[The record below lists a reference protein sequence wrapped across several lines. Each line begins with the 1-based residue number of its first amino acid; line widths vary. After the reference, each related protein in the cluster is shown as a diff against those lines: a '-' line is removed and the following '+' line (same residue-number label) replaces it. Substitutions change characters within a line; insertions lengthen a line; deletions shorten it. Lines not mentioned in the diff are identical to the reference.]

1 MRPIEADLHQML
13 EEIVPNSSSEEQAR
27 IVAEAAAIFEREA
40 QRHSTLKTA
49 RRTDV
54 DMVRE
59 SMMADALLQAIG
71 VMDDWG
77 QTRNSDDYTPA
88 FVDGRG
94 LGNRAIISQVSG
106 MHFRGAA
113 SDVWGEMD
121 ILNEDLDQF
130 LADDP
135 EEITYTIEDGHE
147 EHCPE
152 LFFAPGRG
160 RHRSDSLSRN

>member
-1 MRPIEADLHQML
+1 MRPIEAELHQML

-40 QRHSTLKTA
+40 QRQSKQKTA
-49 RRTDV
+49 KRMNA
-54 DMVRE
+54 DMVRD

-71 VMDDWG
+71 AMDDWG
-77 QTRNSDDYTPA
+77 QSRNEDEYAPA

-94 LGNRAIISQVSG
+94 LGSRAIISQVSG

-113 SDVWGEMD
+113 SDVWGDMD

-130 LADDP
+130 LDDD
-135 EEITYTIEDGHE
+135 EEESTYTIEDGHE
-147 EHCPE
+147 EHCPD

>member
-1 MRPIEADLHQML
+1 MRPIEAELHQML

-27 IVAEAAAIFEREA
+27 IVAEAAAIFECESER
-40 QRHSTLKTA
+40 QSNQKTA
-49 RRTDV
+49 KRTNS

-59 SMMADALLQAIG
+59 SMMADALLRAIG
-71 VMDDWG
+71 VMGDWG
-77 QTRNSDDYTPA
+77 QSRNDEEYTPA

-94 LGNRAIISQVSG
+94 MGNRAIISQVSG
-106 MHFRGAA
+106 IHFRGAA
-113 SDVWGEMD
+113 NDVWGDMD

-130 LADDP
+130 LEDDDY
-135 EEITYTIEDGHE
+135 ETTYTIEDGHE
-147 EHCPE
+147 EHCPD